1 MMSQKIKPAV
11 ITLVAKNAKGDEI
24 QYCLPQHEGVFIGR
38 SRNCGFRLPDEG
50 IADIHCRVEYESGQL
65 WIQDWMSKRDGW
77 REDFK
82 RKHKDALRRQ
92 KRNRQGGDK
101 FYE

>member
-1 MMSQKIKPAV
+1 MPYEQAREACHRL
-11 ITLVAKNAKGDEI
+11 LVDLDEDIRDYIIDMLGGDET
-24 QYCLPQHEGVFIGR
+24 E
-38 SRNCGFRLPDEG
+38 E
-50 IADIHCRVEYESGQL
+50 EM
-65 WIQDWMSKRDGW
+65 IQDWMSKRDGW

-82 RKHKDALRRQ
+82 RKHRDALRRQ